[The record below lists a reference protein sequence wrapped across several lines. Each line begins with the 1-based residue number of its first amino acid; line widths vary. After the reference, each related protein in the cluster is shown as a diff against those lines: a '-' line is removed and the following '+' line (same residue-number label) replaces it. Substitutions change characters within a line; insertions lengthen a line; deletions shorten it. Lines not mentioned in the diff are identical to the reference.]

1 MPTLSVHGL
10 RHSNASLMINDGVDI
25 KAVSEWLGHCNIA
38 ITGDIYSHI
47 FDEYKS
53 RIAKSLE
60 HDLAI

>member
-1 MPTLSVHGL
+1 
-10 RHSNASLMINDGVDI
+10 MINDGVDI